1 MKSGDGMAR
10 NDEKQLVDTLCGKQE
25 ESVPAAF
32 DYAEELPH
40 VLFGGDNQE
49 TLPLIRVPLYAP
61 TIVEPPSLRAL
72 MPYVDELSLFEK
84 RWGCGKKD
92 GETRDEWC
100 GRMNKELAPVLNS
113 VRSVCENENILRP
126 RAVYVYVNAKAAGDA
141 VDFYQKD
148 GQTVFASL
156 PFERRADG
164 RSIVDKFDAEKPV
177 PVAVM
182 AIGVGRNA
190 GDVAKKWLLLGQDTE
205 YGCLDGFVREV
216 VSAMTLYAAEQINKA
231 GGCVGNPMPLTA
243 LGGKTLS
250 AFVRE
255 TQADRIEVG
264 FSKTYGVVPQYSS
277 LAWVLPD

>member
-1 MKSGDGMAR
+1 MAR
-10 NDEKQLVDTLCGKQE
+10 NDEKQLVDTLFGKRE
-25 ESVPAAF
+25 EAVPAAF

-61 TIVEPPSLRAL
+61 VVVEPPSLRAL

-84 RWGCGKKD
+84 RWGCAKKD

-100 GRMNKELAPVLNS
+100 ERMNKELVPVLNT

-126 RAVYVYVNAKAAGDA
+126 RAVYVYVNAKADGDT

-156 PFERRADG
+156 TFERRADG
-164 RSIVDKFDAEKPV
+164 RSVADAFPARKAV
-177 PVAVM
+177 PVALM
-182 AIGVGRNA
+182 AVGVGKNA
-190 GDVAKKWLLLGQDTE
+190 DSVAKKWLLLGQDTE

-216 VSAMTLYAAEQINKA
+216 AAAMTLYAAEQINKA
-231 GGCVGNPMPLTA
+231 GGCVGNAVPLNA
-243 LGGKTLS
+243 ADGKTLS

-264 FSKTYGVVPQYSS
+264 FSRTYGVVPQYSA
-277 LAWVLPD
+277 LALVLPD

>member
-1 MKSGDGMAR
+1 MAR
-10 NDEKQLVDTLCGKQE
+10 NDEKQLVDTLFGKRE
-25 ESVPAAF
+25 ESVPDAF

-49 TLPLIRVPLYAP
+49 TLPLVRVPLYAP
-61 TIVEPPSLRAL
+61 TVVEPPSLRAL

-84 RWGCGKKD
+84 RWGCAKRD

-100 GRMNKELAPVLNS
+100 EQMNKELVPVLNT

-126 RAVYVYVNAKAAGDA
+126 RAVYVYVNAKAKADGDT

-164 RSIVDKFDAEKPV
+164 RSVVDKFPAQKAV

-182 AIGVGRNA
+182 AVGVGKNA
-190 GDVAKKWLLLGQDTE
+190 GSVAKKWLLLGQDTE

-216 VSAMTLYAAEQINKA
+216 VAAMTLYAAEQINKA
-231 GGCVGNPMPLTA
+231 GGCVGNAVPLTA
-243 LGGKTLS
+243 ADGKTLS

-264 FSKTYGVVPQYSS
+264 FSRTYGVVPQYST
-277 LAWVLPD
+277 LALVLPD